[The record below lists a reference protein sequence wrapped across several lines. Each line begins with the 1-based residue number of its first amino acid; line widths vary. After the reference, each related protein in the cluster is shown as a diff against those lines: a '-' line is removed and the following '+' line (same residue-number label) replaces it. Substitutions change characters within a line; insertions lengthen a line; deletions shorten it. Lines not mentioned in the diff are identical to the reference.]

1 MTPEPMSED
10 EIIKCIVDAGCVGT
24 VKMTFESGPYDIT
37 RASINSDKLVR
48 AIIAARDAQWRE
60 MLGEP
65 VAEVHEVDLYAD
77 HAGPVEAMAFLP
89 VGTFLYAI
97 KDKP

>member
-1 MTPEPMSED
+1 MTPEPMSYADIEAIRD
-10 EIIKCIVDAGCVGT
+10 EFSTLTGDYFK
-24 VKMTFESGPYDIT
+24 S
-37 RASINSDKLVR
+37 NSPEFAEYTR

-65 VAEVHEVDLYAD
+65 VAWRVRRHDAPNYWIVFLHKPVDALEDPEREVQ
-77 HAGPVEAMAFLP
+77 P
-89 VGTFLYAI
+89 LYAI